1 MKSSMKKLIITG
13 PVKTQGDV
21 EIAGAKN
28 SSLPILAA
36 SILCKKELVLNN
48 VPKLL
53 DIVSMLETL
62 CMLGS
67 RICLNDD
74 DSINIHNELCTQKTL
89 PEPLTSRTRAS
100 ILFLGPML
108 ARFGKA
114 SIALPGGCNFGE
126 RPIDLHIEGL
136 KKLGAE
142 IVIKDNM
149 IHAEAPNGLNGTRI
163 YLQKASVGATENLV
177 MAATLAK
184 GKTTIENCA
193 LEPEIFD
200 LINFLNKMGAKI
212 THSDTCTLT
221 VEGVKTLSGCHH
233 SIIGDRVEAGTYL
246 IAAAATKGQV
256 TTRKVNPEHLGS
268 VIEKLRACGAQISTG
283 EDYISLS
290 MPNHPKAVEV
300 KTAPYP
306 GFPTD
311 LQAQWLA
318 LNIIAEGQSCI
329 TDTIYETRTSHVSE
343 LVKLSASIQCENNSI
358 HASGSSRLQGAQVCA
373 TDIRASAGL
382 IIAGM
387 CAQGETHILNT
398 DYVDRG
404 YVALEEKLRKIGA
417 KIQRTEVN
425 STFIE
430 S

>member
-1 MKSSMKKLIITG
+1 MKTVMKKLIING
-13 PVKTQGDV
+13 PVKTKGEI

-36 SILCKKELVLNN
+36 SLLSAASITLRN

-53 DIVSMLETL
+53 DIISMLETL
-62 CMLGS
+62 CVLGS

-74 DSINIHNELCTQKTL
+74 DSIQIQNKKCEEKSL
-89 PEPLTSRTRAS
+89 PESLTSRTRAS

-136 KKLGAE
+136 KKLGAN
-142 IVIKDNM
+142 IIIKDKM
-149 IHAEAPNGLNGTRI
+149 IMAEAPNGLQGAHI
-163 YLQKASVGATENLV
+163 HLQKASVGATENLI
-177 MAATLAK
+177 MAASLAA
-184 GKTTIENCA
+184 GTTIIENCA

-200 LINFLNKMGAKI
+200 LIDFLNKMGAKI
-212 THSDTCTLT
+212 HHNAKNLT
-221 VEGVKTLSGCHH
+221 ITGVSALSGCEH

-246 IAAAATKGQV
+246 IAAAATQGQV
-256 TTRKVNPEHLGS
+256 TTRKINPEHLTD
-268 VIEKLRACGAQISTG
+268 VIEKLKACGALVNTG
-283 EDYISLS
+283 KDYIDLR
-290 MPNHPKAVEV
+290 MPCPPKAIAIE
-300 KTAPYP
+300 TAPYP

-318 LNIIAEGQSCI
+318 LNIIAQGSSCI

-343 LVKLSASIQCENNSI
+343 LVKLGAQIKCQHNSI
-358 HASGSSRLQGAQVCA
+358 HAEGSSQLRGATVCA

-404 YVALEEKLRKIGA
+404 YVALEEKLKKIGA
-417 KIQRTEVN
+417 KIHRTEVTA
-425 STFIE
+425 TFTE